1 MKRSWIN
8 CSSLFLLKSGR
19 VTNFDDSTEKK
30 HLKISQDVLIS
41 CDTNLVPSFS
51 FIHSQPVMV
60 RNRLGWILDATKL
73 AIFAT
78 WLFVGRLATNTGVG
92 SPGWLK

>member
-19 VTNFDDSTEKK
+19 VTNFDDSTENKN
-30 HLKISQDVLIS
+30 LKISQDVLIS
-41 CDTNLVPSFS
+41 CDTNLVPSIS
-51 FIHSQPVMV
+51 FIHSQPVME

-73 AIFAT
+73 AIFGDFSHVALC
-78 WLFVGRLATNTGVG
+78 WKA
-92 SPGWLK
+92 SH